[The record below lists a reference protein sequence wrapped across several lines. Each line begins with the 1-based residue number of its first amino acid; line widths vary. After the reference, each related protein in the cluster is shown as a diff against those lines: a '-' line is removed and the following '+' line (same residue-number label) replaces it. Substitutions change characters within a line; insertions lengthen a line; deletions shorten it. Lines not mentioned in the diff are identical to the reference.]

1 MTENFH
7 DRKDGKFW
15 VETPLEQLGPTLNS
29 IGVAVFVIDVEQGDN
44 YRIAFINHYYER
56 VFNVSARELVGREI
70 REVLSE
76 DAAIDVIAHYR
87 RCIESGQMEQ
97 YDEEILLPSGVHFS
111 RTTLTPLR
119 NNGTVDRIIGTAIDI
134 TDRRRMELD
143 LENARDRADVAN
155 KAKSSFMANM
165 SHELRTP
172 LNAVI
177 GYSEMIQGEYLGPL
191 GHEKYKEYVGDIRFA
206 GQHLLDIVNDILDL
220 ARVEAGQSE
229 IDEET
234 IPVRDLVESALTLV
248 THGRDG
254 DTVEFATGNILEDVS
269 VRVDRKHIRQCL
281 INLLANARK
290 FSRKSDIVHITTELL
305 DDERLCFAITDSG
318 RGIAAKDL
326 PVALAPFGR
335 VDSAMDA
342 STQGAGLGLPITRA
356 FIEQHGGDLFLNSV
370 QGIGTTVFL
379 VLPRSRVEL
388 PEGTRATP
396 TIEGLKDLFT
406 VDGVN
411 IPKDAVSM
419 ADGMLDRLPLGAVLL
434 DRHGKVLRYNE
445 TESGF
450 SEMKVERV
458 VGRNFFKEVAPCTF
472 TDEFHGRFND
482 ICTGKVDTYIFSYVF
497 TLRRPWKVL
506 IQMRADKK
514 PGNVWLFIRWT

>member
-56 VFNVSARELVGREI
+56 VFNVSAKELVGREI
-70 REVLSE
+70 REVLIE

-177 GYSEMIQGEYLGPL
+177 GYSEMIQGE
-191 GHEKYKEYVGDIRFA
+191 
-206 GQHLLDIVNDILDL
+206 
-220 ARVEAGQSE
+220 
-229 IDEET
+229 
-234 IPVRDLVESALTLV
+234 
-248 THGRDG
+248 
-254 DTVEFATGNILEDVS
+254 
-269 VRVDRKHIRQCL
+269 
-281 INLLANARK
+281 
-290 FSRKSDIVHITTELL
+290 
-305 DDERLCFAITDSG
+305 
-318 RGIAAKDL
+318 
-326 PVALAPFGR
+326 
-335 VDSAMDA
+335 
-342 STQGAGLGLPITRA
+342 
-356 FIEQHGGDLFLNSV
+356 
-370 QGIGTTVFL
+370 
-379 VLPRSRVEL
+379 
-388 PEGTRATP
+388 
-396 TIEGLKDLFT
+396 
-406 VDGVN
+406 
-411 IPKDAVSM
+411 
-419 ADGMLDRLPLGAVLL
+419 
-434 DRHGKVLRYNE
+434 
-445 TESGF
+445 
-450 SEMKVERV
+450 
-458 VGRNFFKEVAPCTF
+458 
-472 TDEFHGRFND
+472 
-482 ICTGKVDTYIFSYVF
+482 
-497 TLRRPWKVL
+497 
-506 IQMRADKK
+506 
-514 PGNVWLFIRWT
+514 